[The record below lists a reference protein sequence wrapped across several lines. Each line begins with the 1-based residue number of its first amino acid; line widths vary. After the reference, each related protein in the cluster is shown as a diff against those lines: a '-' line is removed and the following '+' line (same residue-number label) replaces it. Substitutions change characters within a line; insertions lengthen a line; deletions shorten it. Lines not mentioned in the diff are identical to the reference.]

1 MMIRKDIIKEGRI
14 KVKGK
19 IDKTHV
25 TANYNISLDS
35 SIDPYIR
42 KESKSKCC

>member
-25 TANYNISLDS
+25 TANYNISLDNMYKK
-35 SIDPYIR
+35 YII
-42 KESKSKCC
+42 